1 MYPITLDLKG
11 KPVLIIGAGNVGERK
26 IMSVYNAG
34 AGVTVISEQCSEPV
48 KKLAREGKIRLTE
61 RAYQPGVC
69 RGYFMVIGS
78 TDSNAVN
85 AAISQ
90 ECTDL
95 GILVNIV
102 DQPEY
107 SNFYVPAVV
116 KRGDF
121 QIAVSTEGKSP
132 ALVREIRK
140 ELEEQYGEEY
150 RHLTNRLGI
159 IRKELKRKYS
169 SDPAELSRQLQIAF
183 QEEYTKFKISQRLIR
198 LSRKRNK
205 TG

>member
-1 MYPITLDLKG
+1 MFPITLDLKG

-26 IMSVYNAG
+26 IMPVYNAG
-34 AGVTVISEQCSEPV
+34 ADVTVISEQCSEPV
-48 KKLAREGKIRLTE
+48 KKLVREGEIRLIE
-61 RAYQPGVC
+61 RAYQTGDC
-69 RGYFMVIGS
+69 SGYFMVIGS

-85 AAISQ
+85 AAISH
-90 ECTDL
+90 ECTAL

-121 QIAVSTEGKSP
+121 QIAVSTGGKSP
-132 ALVREIRK
+132 ALSREIRK
-140 ELEEQYGEEY
+140 ELEKQYGEEY
-150 RHLTNRLGI
+150 RHLINRLGK
-159 IRKELKRKYS
+159 IREELKQKYS

>member
-34 AGVTVISEQCSEPV
+34 AEITVISEQYGEPV
-48 KKLAREGKIRLTE
+48 KKLARDGKIRLVE
-61 RAYQPGVC
+61 RSYQPGDC

-78 TDSNAVN
+78 TGSNAVN
-85 AAISQ
+85 AVISQ
-90 ECTDL
+90 ECTSL

-102 DQPEY
+102 NQPELC
-107 SNFYVPAVV
+107 NFYVPAVI

-121 QIAVSTEGKSP
+121 QIAVSTGAKSP
-132 ALVREIRK
+132 ALAREIRK

-150 RHLTNRLGI
+150 GRLTHRLGV
-159 IRKELKRKYS
+159 IRKELKQKYS

-183 QEEYTKFKISQRLIR
+183 QEEYNKFK
-198 LSRKRNK
+198 KGNK
-205 TG
+205 TD